1 MQTDLQT
8 EYRKYQNAIE
18 NAHDIIYTIDREGN
32 FTDLNRATE
41 DVTGYKREE
50 LIGKSYIQVIA
61 PESLAEVLQIFENI
75 LKGEKRSPF
84 ETIIFSKD
92 GRQIPLEITPYLIW
106 EGGHITEVMGIARDL
121 TEKKQKE
128 LEQAKLQQQLAR
140 QNLRLSSLYEIT
152 QLLNSTLTTQEIL
165 QNALAKSI
173 EILSLEGGMIALVN
187 EGTNELRLAAYIAFP
202 RGVDFYQELI
212 ERPIK
217 LDEGVSGQ
225 VVQTGKLKII
235 DNFSE
240 GPEAKREITGREG

>member
-106 EGGHITEVMGIARDL
+106 EGGHITEVMGDL
-121 TEKKQKE
+121 
-128 LEQAKLQQQLAR
+128 
-140 QNLRLSSLYEIT
+140 
-152 QLLNSTLTTQEIL
+152 
-165 QNALAKSI
+165 
-173 EILSLEGGMIALVN
+173 
-187 EGTNELRLAAYIAFP
+187 
-202 RGVDFYQELI
+202 
-212 ERPIK
+212 
-217 LDEGVSGQ
+217 
-225 VVQTGKLKII
+225 
-235 DNFSE
+235 
-240 GPEAKREITGREG
+240 